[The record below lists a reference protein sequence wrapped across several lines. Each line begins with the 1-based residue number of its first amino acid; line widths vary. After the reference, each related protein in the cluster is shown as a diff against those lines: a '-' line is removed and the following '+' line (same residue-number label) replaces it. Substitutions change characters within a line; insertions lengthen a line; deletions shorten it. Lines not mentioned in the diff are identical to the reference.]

1 MVRLVLRL
9 VLACL
14 ASLRAQKILSRTQIE
29 VQGYAIEKVGL
40 PQSPAPAGKGRFAFI
55 EYWAQGKPKPGYYVE
70 CLNTQYYTQWSQPLD
85 LPPEGA
91 DKPLRLLGLKEAIVA
106 LSYQADPLNKGAV
119 QEAARFF
126 DLKGNPLFPKWVP
139 ISVYDRAVSD
149 ATAHLV
155 LSPDSS
161 YLLWYACTPPRKNT
175 PPQGWYAVWSS
186 SGRKVAARTDW
197 LLEGTPMAASPD
209 NRANLWFLE
218 APPGKPLQLVYED
231 TKART
236 RRSWVLDVDTL
247 LVQPWLYLTPKAVF
261 VGALVPAEKTLSLA
275 SGHQA
280 GAWVVG
286 RLDLP
291 FSDTSRL
298 VWGRAPFPP
307 EWISLYKEPLEPA
320 PIRFLP
326 QGDSALYV
334 LYEDLRSR
342 GGTFLAYDVWV
353 NRWWVKDSV
362 RHLWSYRIEK
372 RQREPRPDA
381 VSCFSGLSETFLSI
395 VFLTERTGR
404 GKLRA
409 YLLNHQTGEAV
420 TKDLAENTA
429 GDLLILP
436 GRSAYLGP
444 REVITLALPPP
455 GKNGYQIY
463 HIRL

>member
-1 MVRLVLRL
+1 MGRPALCFLL
-9 VLACL
+9 SHLTL
-14 ASLRAQKILSRTQIE
+14 LSAQKILSRTQIE

-40 PQSPAPAGKGRFAFI
+40 PQSPTPAGKGRFAFI
-55 EYWAQGKPKPGYYVE
+55 EYWAEDKPKPGYYVE
-70 CLNTQYYTQWSQPLD
+70 CLNTQYYTQWSQLLD
-85 LPPEGA
+85 IPPEGA
-91 DKPLRLLGLKEAIVA
+91 DKPLRLVGLRDAVVA
-106 LSYQADPLNKGAV
+106 LSYQADPLDKGVV
-119 QEAARFF
+119 QEVARFF

-139 ISVYDRAVSD
+139 ISVYDRAVPE
-149 ATAHLV
+149 AQAHLA

-161 YLLWYACTPPRKNT
+161 YLLWYAYTPPRKNT

-186 SGRKVAARTDW
+186 SGRKVAAQTTW
-197 LLEGTPMAASPD
+197 SLEGIPVVALPD
-209 NRANLWFLE
+209 NRANLWLIE

-236 RRSWVLDVDTL
+236 RRTWPLEVDTL
-247 LVQPWLYLTPKAVF
+247 VLQPWLRLTPKAVY
-261 VGALVPAEKTLSLA
+261 VGALVPAEKTISLT
-275 SGHQA
+275 SGHQV

-286 RLDLP
+286 KLALP
-291 FSDTSRL
+291 LSDTSQV
-298 VWGRAPFPP
+298 VWGRAPFPT
-307 EWISLYKEPLEPA
+307 EWIALYKEPIQPT
-320 PIRFLP
+320 PIRLLL

-334 LYEDLRSR
+334 LYEDQRSK

-353 NRWWVKDSV
+353 SRWGLQDSV
-362 RHLWSYRIEK
+362 HHLWSYRIEK

-381 VSCFSGLSETFLSI
+381 VSCFSGLNETFLSV

-409 YLLNHQTGEAV
+409 YLLNHDTGQAL

-436 GRSAYLGP
+436 GRSAYLSL